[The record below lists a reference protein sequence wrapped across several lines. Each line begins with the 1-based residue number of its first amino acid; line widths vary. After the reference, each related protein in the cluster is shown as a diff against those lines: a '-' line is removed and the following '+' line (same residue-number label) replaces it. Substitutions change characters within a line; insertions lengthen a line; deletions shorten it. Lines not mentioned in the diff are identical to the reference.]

1 MTRPTVRGAPLF
13 LQVLALVLFTMV
25 AAHAVSVAV
34 LLSLQPPAPE
44 VYRLN
49 AVTSALRSPGLH
61 PMADARPL
69 LVRLRDSPPKTEDD
83 GRPGRWR
90 NDFRAAVAQ
99 AMSVPAEDVV
109 VVTQP
114 PPPLVR
120 RLMSHGL
127 DRRVET
133 KIYRVGPQPDGFRV
147 MRTPAPPPP
156 EGMGSGGPPPD
167 GMMGPGGPPPEG
179 AAPPP
184 EEAGPPP
191 GEKGWMARG
200 GPFLRIF
207 DDRIIFAPFKI
218 AVKQSDGR
226 WLVAEPKPEFRW
238 DSWEGH
244 ILLTLGL
251 SILVTA
257 PLAWLFARRLAAP
270 ITAFADAADRLG
282 RDPNAP
288 PVTVDGS
295 REVSAAAAAFNRMQE
310 RLRRYVEDRTAM
322 VGAIAH
328 DLRTPL
334 TRLRFRIEAAPE
346 DLRPKLEA
354 DVDQMEAMIAATM
367 SFVADATKARERTP
381 LELSSLV
388 ESVIDDMAETGADA
402 TVERAEKLV
411 LNGDPVA
418 LRRLVANLA
427 ENAVKYGQRA
437 RARVFADHGAA
448 IIEIDDDG
456 PGVPPAELDRVFDP
470 FYRGEPSRNRETGG
484 IGLGLAVVRSVARA
498 HGGDVTLRNREGG
511 GLTARVS
518 LPL

>member
-1 MTRPTVRGAPLF
+1 MGFMLSTREGGEHGA
-13 LQVLALVLFTMV
+13 
-25 AAHAVSVAV
+25 
-34 LLSLQPPAPE
+34 
-44 VYRLN
+44 
-49 AVTSALRSPGLH
+49 
-61 PMADARPL
+61 
-69 LVRLRDSPPKTEDD
+69 RLR
-83 GRPGRWR
+83 
-90 NDFRAAVAQ
+90 A
-99 AMSVPAEDVV
+99 
-109 VVTQP
+109 
-114 PPPLVR
+114 
-120 RLMSHGL
+120 
-127 DRRVET
+127 
-133 KIYRVGPQPDGFRV
+133 
-147 MRTPAPPPP
+147 
-156 EGMGSGGPPPD
+156 
-167 GMMGPGGPPPEG
+167 
-179 AAPPP
+179 
-184 EEAGPPP
+184 
-191 GEKGWMARG
+191 
-200 GPFLRIF
+200 F

-218 AVKQSDGR
+218 AVRQSDGR
-226 WLVAEPKPEFRW
+226 WLTAEPRPEFRW

-244 ILLTLGL
+244 ILATLAL
-251 SILVTA
+251 SLLVTA

-282 RDPNAP
+282 RDPNAAP
-288 PVTVDGS
+288 LNVEGS

-310 RLRRYVEDRTAM
+310 RLQRYVEDRTAM

-334 TRLRFRIEAAPE
+334 TRLRFRIDAAPE

-388 ESVIDDMAETGADA
+388 ESVMDDLAETGADA
-402 TVERAEKLV
+402 TVERADKLV

-427 ENAVKYGQRA
+427 ENALKYGQRA
-437 RARVFADHGAA
+437 RARVYAEGGSA

-456 PGVPPAELDRVFDP
+456 PGVPVAELERVFDP

-498 HGGDVTLRNREGG
+498 HGGDVTLHNRDGG

>member
-1 MTRPTVRGAPLF
+1 
-13 LQVLALVLFTMV
+13 MV
-25 AAHAVSVAV
+25 AAHAVSIGV
-34 LLSLQPPAPE
+34 LLSLQPPGPE
-44 VYRLN
+44 VYRL
-49 AVTSALRSPGLH
+49 ASVTGALRSPGLH
-61 PMADARPL
+61 PMGEARPL
-69 LVRLRDSPPKTEDD
+69 LVRLKDQPPKDYDD

-99 AMSVPAEDVV
+99 ALSVPAEDVV
-109 VVTQP
+109 VVTRP
-114 PPPLVR
+114 PPRMVM
-120 RLMSHGL
+120 RLMSHGST
-127 DRRVET
+127 RRVET
-133 KIYRVGPQPDGFRV
+133 QVFRVGPQPDDFRV
-147 MRTPAPPPP
+147 MRRAVPPPGADQPGPPPP
-156 EGMGSGGPPPD
+156 FGPPG
-167 GMMGPGGPPPEG
+167 GM
-179 AAPPP
+179 
-184 EEAGPPP
+184 AGPAA
-191 GEKGWMARG
+191 GIVLGV
-200 GPFLRIF
+200 GPQLRNF
-207 DDRIIFAPFKI
+207 DDRIIFAPFQI
-218 AVKQSDGR
+218 AVRQSDGR
-226 WLVAEPKPEFRW
+226 WLTAEPKPEFRW

-244 ILLTLGL
+244 ILATLGL
-251 SILVTA
+251 SILATA
-257 PLAWLFARRLAAP
+257 PLAWLFARRLAGP

-282 RDPNAP
+282 RDPNAAP
-288 PVTVDGS
+288 LTIDGS
-295 REVSAAAAAFNRMQE
+295 REVTAAATAFNRMQE

-334 TRLRFRIEAAPE
+334 TRLRFRIEAAPD
-346 DLRPKLEA
+346 DLRPKLES

-388 ESVIDDMAETGADA
+388 ESVMDDLAETGADA
-402 TVERAEKLV
+402 TVERADKLV

-427 ENAVKYGQRA
+427 ENALNYGQRA
-437 RARVFADHGAA
+437 RARVFAEGGAA

-456 PGVPPAELDRVFDP
+456 PGVPVAELERVFDP

-498 HGGDVTLRNREGG
+498 HGGDVTLHNRDGG

>member
-1 MTRPTVRGAPLF
+1 MSGRPQRNDGRGLPLF
-13 LQVLALVLFTMV
+13 LQVLALVAFTMV
-25 AAHAVSVAV
+25 AAHAVSIAV

-44 VYRLN
+44 VYRLT
-49 AVTSALRSPGLH
+49 AVTTAMKTPGLH
-61 PMADARPL
+61 AMTDARPL
-69 LVRLRDSPPKTEDD
+69 LVRLRDRPPASDD
-83 GRPGRWR
+83 DHPGRWR

-99 AMSVPAEDVV
+99 AMSVPADSVV

-114 PPPLVR
+114 PPRLVM
-120 RLMSHGL
+120 RLMSHGI

-133 KIYRVGPQPDGFRV
+133 KVFRVGPQPDGFRV
-147 MRTPAPPPP
+147 LRRPAPPPP
-156 EGMGSGGPPPD
+156 NED
-167 GMMGPGGPPPEG
+167 G
-179 AAPPP
+179 APPP
-184 EEAGPPP
+184 PPPGAGPPP
-191 GEKGWMARG
+191 GEMGPMMTQRGDGRG
-200 GPFLRIF
+200 GPMFRSI

-218 AVKQSDGR
+218 AVRQSDGR
-226 WLVAEPKPEFRW
+226 WLTAEPKPEFRW

-244 ILLTLGL
+244 ILATLAL
-251 SILVTA
+251 SILVVT

-270 ITAFADAADRLG
+270 ITAFAAAADRLG

-288 PVTVDGS
+288 PLSVQGS
-295 REVSAAAAAFNRMQE
+295 REVGAAAAAFNRMQA
-310 RLRRYVEDRTAM
+310 RLKRYVDDRTAM

-388 ESVIDDMAETGADA
+388 ESVFDDLAETGTEA

-411 LNGDPVA
+411 LNGDPIA

-437 RARVFADHGAA
+437 RARVFPEHGAA

-456 PGVPPAELDRVFDP
+456 PGVPAAELDRVFDP

-498 HGGDVTLRNREGG
+498 HGGDVTLHNRPGG